1 MMVSAIDRDFLFT
14 PIEQYLIPAEK
25 VAHVQVGNFAEHAVL
40 ILTKSGY
47 SAIPVLDSDNH
58 LRGLI
63 SLGMM
68 LERVL
73 GLERI
78 EYDALSDL
86 RVDDVMD
93 VDLPVVR
100 TEDSFQKGLD
110 LLVDH
115 TFLCVVDEDDK
126 FAGILTR
133 RVMLKQ
139 FKKYIYTS

>member
-1 MMVSAIDRDFLFT
+1 MVSAMDRSFLFT
-14 PIEQYLIPAEK
+14 SIEQYLIPAEK

-47 SAIPVLDSDNH
+47 SAIPVLDSDNR
-58 LRGLI
+58 LKGLI

-93 VDLPVVR
+93 ADLPVVR
-100 TEDSFQKGLD
+100 TSDTFQKGLD

-115 TFLCVVDEDDK
+115 TFLCVVDDDDR